1 VIHLWSTLSLSAP
14 HAHFITFFYL
24 HVHAH
29 HFSDLTINAVW
40 SQCLH
45 FCGRYAFHF
54 NPLLN
59 AVFALPLWIL
69 VHEWFT
75 WVIMLVSGTAC
86 KGMKFLWKW
95 LESAVGSWEQ
105 IRLINVLSFSYWLSV
120 YITEQTLL
128 FDKTLSWIMPAPDVL
143 CWHPKLVEFVSEVLV
158 SSKLMG
164 MHSQECVQG
173 IMHNIVLFMSKFNA
187 KRNKAENKFAAFCV
201 AWCKS

>member
-14 HAHFITFFYL
+14 HAHFIKFIYL
-24 HVHAH
+24 QVHSH
-29 HFSDLTINAVW
+29 HFSDLTVNAIW

-45 FCGRYAFHF
+45 LCGRHAFHF
-54 NPLLN
+54 NPFLN
-59 AVFALPLWIL
+59 AVSALPLWIF
-69 VHEWFT
+69 VREWFM
-75 WVIMLVSGTAC
+75 WVIMLISGTAC
-86 KGMKFLWKW
+86 KRMRFLWKW

-120 YITEQTLL
+120 RSTEQTLL
-128 FDKTLSWIMPAPDVL
+128 FDKTLSLVTPAPGVL
-143 CWHPKLVEFVSEVLV
+143 CWHPKPVEFVSEVSV

-173 IMHNIVLFMSKFNA
+173 LMRNIVLFMSKFHA
-187 KRNKAENKFAAFCV
+187 ERNQAGFFCV